1 MISIVITSFNRK
13 YIIQRAIDSAIL
25 FCKSLEVDFELIIVD
40 DNSSDNTK
48 EFIYSNYPKEIESE
62 LIKYYYLK
70 KNLGVTG
77 AKNYG
82 FFKAKYQWV
91 IFLDSDDEMY
101 VPLSQYFYQSLF
113 KYDEYPILFFRCIDQ
128 NKDFVGE
135 KFDNDKILDFK
146 EYLNYS
152 SYGEALTLINKKIV
166 LKRPYYTKLRGYE
179 GLGCL
184 DIIYKYKKAI
194 LVNVVARVYYRDNN
208 DRLSS
213 FRNFIKRGNLLA
225 SGHLLLL
232 KKYSCFLPI
241 KRKVKL
247 IVLSIVY
254 FILNKLLKK

>member
-13 YIIQRAIDSAIL
+13 HIIERAIDSAIF
-25 FCKSLEVDFELIIVD
+25 FCKNLKVDFELIIVD
-40 DNSSDNTK
+40 DNSSDNTE
-48 EFIYSNYPKEIESE
+48 EFIYSNYSKEIELE

-70 KNLGVTG
+70 KNLGVAG
-77 AKNYG
+77 AKNNG
-82 FFKAKYQWV
+82 FSRAKYQWV
-91 IFLDSDDEMY
+91 VFLDSDDEMY
-101 VPLSQYFYQSLF
+101 VLSSQYFYQSLL

-166 LKRPYYTKLRGYE
+166 FKRPYYTKLRGYE

-184 DIIYKYKKAI
+184 NIIHKYNKGV

-213 FRNFIKRGNLLA
+213 FGNFIKRGNLLA
-225 SGHLLLL
+225 KGHLLLL
-232 KKYSCFLPI
+232 KKYSHYLPI

-247 IVLSIVY
+247 IVLSILY
-254 FILNKLLKK
+254 FVLNKILSR